1 MEHPPSNRFS
11 GPNASWIRAAGFV
24 LVAAILLWLLSK
36 VWLIAFA
43 SILMAIALCGLAKPI
58 TDRTKIPH
66 ALAVVL
72 VAIALIGVIGW
83 PFIEFGSKLWAQ
95 FDEIALDIPKA
106 IGSIKETVEAH
117 PSIQF
122 LEQVALDMDFSKVA
136 APVAAHLTAIVT
148 SVGTIMAYAT
158 LLLFGGIYLALD
170 PELYSKGT
178 LRLLPESYRGRAEA
192 FTNASASSLR
202 TWLLTQLV
210 VVLINGIFAGVGLW
224 ALGVDGAAALA
235 MLGGL
240 LSFIPYVGT
249 IVAMIIGA
257 LAALPQGTDHAFYV
271 LLVFSVATIVE
282 GYFITPYLQSKTL
295 SLPPVVLIFAIFA
308 FGILFGTLGV
318 VLAAPM
324 TVVLMTALETFYR
337 PAILESR

>member
-1 MEHPPSNRFS
+1 M
-11 GPNASWIRAAGFV
+11 RAVIFMV
-24 LVAAILLWLLSK
+24 LAAILLWLLSK

-43 SILMAIALCGLAKPI
+43 SILIAVSLCGLAKPM
-58 TDRTKIPH
+58 TERAKIPH
-66 ALAVVL
+66 PLAVVF
-72 VAIALIGVIGW
+72 VALILIGVIGW
-83 PFIEFGSKLWAQ
+83 PFVEFGSKLWTQ
-95 FDEIALDIPKA
+95 FDEIAVDIPKA
-106 IGSIKETVEAH
+106 IGKIKQTVEAH
-117 PSIQF
+117 PSTQF
-122 LEQVALDMDFSKVA
+122 LEQVAVDIDFSKIA
-136 APVAAHLTAIVT
+136 APVAAHLTSIVS
-148 SVGTIMAYAT
+148 SVGGIMAYAT

-170 PELYSKGT
+170 PELYLRGT
-178 LRLLPESYRGRAEA
+178 LRLTPEQYRGRVQTFAD
-192 FTNASASSLR
+192 ASAASLR

-210 VVLINGIFAGVGLW
+210 VVLINGVFAGVGLW

-257 LAALPQGTDHAFYV
+257 LAALPQGTDYALYV
-271 LLVFSVATIVE
+271 LLIFSIATIIE

-295 SLPPVVLIFAIFA
+295 SLPPVALIFAIFA

-324 TVVLMTALETFYR
+324 TVVLMVALETFYK
-337 PAILESR
+337 PTPL